1 MGNCCGSRRL
11 PGFNRCRKP
20 PREATKSAD
29 EDEANNTEVVASN
42 INANDIPLSSINHAL
57 KQSNSVQNHGFED
70 GEEEQD
76 INNNKTAATAEN
88 LSAIVVSESKK
99 DHDSIVHKNHDASE
113 VENKSRKQ
121 SIAESLAKS
130 ISILGDNQS
139 NDSTGCFSK
148 STAKGVG

>member
-29 EDEANNTEVVASN
+29 EDEANNTEVVATN
-42 INANDIPLSSINHAL
+42 INGNDIPLSSINNAL
-57 KQSNSVQNHGFED
+57 KQNNSVHNHGFED

-76 INNNKTAATAEN
+76 INNNKTAEN
-88 LSAIVVSESKK
+88 LSAIVISESKK
-99 DHDSIVHKNHDASE
+99 DQDSTVHKNHDASE
-113 VENKSRKQ
+113 FESKNRKQ

-139 NDSTGCFSK
+139 YVSTGCFVYIGAYCKIS
-148 STAKGVG
+148 A